1 MAKPAKTLDK
11 KKMKKEADHTR
22 CPLRELLTRLGDK
35 WSILVIHTLAFAPGM
50 RLRFS
55 QLMKA
60 IPGISQRMLTTT
72 VRNLERDGILKRH
85 IFPEIPPR
93 VEYELTPLG
102 KKLLTPV
109 EAFVTWIEGNWAEIE
124 KAREDF
130 DNTHPK

>member
-1 MAKPAKTLDK
+1 MAKPVKTLDK
-11 KKMKKEADHTR
+11 KKTKKEGDHTR

-35 WSILVIHTLAFAPGM
+35 WSILVIHTLAFAPDM

-60 IPGISQRMLTTT
+60 IPGISQRMLTAT

-102 KKLLTPV
+102 KKLLAPV
-109 EAFVTWIEGNWAEIE
+109 EAFVTWIEGNWAGIE